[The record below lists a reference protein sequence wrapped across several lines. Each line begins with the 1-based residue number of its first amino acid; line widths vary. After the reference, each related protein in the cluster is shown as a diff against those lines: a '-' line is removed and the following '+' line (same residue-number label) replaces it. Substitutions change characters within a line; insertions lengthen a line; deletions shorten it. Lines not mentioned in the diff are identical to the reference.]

1 MIDEAFASARD
12 VLRER
17 ITDLRAGAKLL
28 LEKETLTPDD
38 FAPLRRTAV
47 LAPAA

>member
-1 MIDEAFASARD
+1 MIEEAFATAKD

-17 ITDLRAGAKLL
+17 IADLRAGAKLL

-38 FAPLRRTAV
+38 FAPLRRTAELV
-47 LAPAA
+47 PAA